1 LSSEEYGVKGLRAI
15 LGESVKQAG
24 GTRRAEEVACLELWA
39 ETVGEGIADAT
50 RAEKFRDGILFV
62 VTKSSVWTHELTF
75 YKEKAIG
82 MMNERL
88 GRPMVRDIRFK
99 VGSLEAPKVFA
110 PRAEAEFEEKRM
122 ERPEPPAESMLT
134 ERARAQVEEALAAI
148 KNEQVRDRAR
158 RVLVQEARRQE
169 QKRRLGWRECGRCGA
184 LHPESHRMCP
194 LCRLHIRT

>member
-1 LSSEEYGVKGLRAI
+1 MKGLRAI
-15 LGESVKQAG
+15 LGDSVKHAG

-82 MMNERL
+82 LLNERL
-88 GRPMVRDIRFK
+88 GRPLVRDIRFR
-99 VGSLEAPKVFA
+99 VGPLEAPKVFT
-110 PRAEAEFEEKRM
+110 PESPSELEEKRA
-122 ERPEPPAESMLT
+122 ERPEPAEVMLT

-148 KNEQVRDRAR
+148 KNDQIRDRTR
-158 RVLVQEARRQE
+158 QVLVREAHRKE
-169 QKRRLGWRECGRCGA
+169 QKRRSGWRECVRCGT
-184 LHPESHRMCP
+184 LHPEGHRMCP